1 MKLLTAD
8 KVTLGFIG
16 LGNMGSRIAQRLLD
30 HGYPVVAYDR
40 DSAKAEA
47 VLAERGF
54 AAKNIRELASTAEV
68 ILSCLTND
76 EAVQSVYAGPAG
88 VFAEARPGTVV
99 LEMSTISPE
108 SSRELHRLGSES
120 GIEVL
125 DVAISGST
133 PAAEQGILTLLAGGN
148 QDLFDAAEPIFQ
160 AIARQ
165 YFLLGG
171 PGSGTAMKLVVNTL
185 LGIGMQAIAEAVVL
199 GETVG
204 LNRERLLEV
213 LSKTAVIAPA
223 HVGKLARVANN
234 DYTPQFPLR
243 LMNKDFQLILKKAA
257 EAHTPMPA
265 TEAAFRVNSEEL
277 AHHKEDDFSAV
288 MRRMEEVAG
297 IADVHSAS
305 LTS

>member
-1 MKLLTAD
+1 MKLLTSD
-8 KVTLGFIG
+8 NVTLGFIG

-30 HGYPVVAYDR
+30 HGYRLVAYDM
-40 DSAKAEA
+40 DIAKAEGIVA
-47 VLAERGF
+47 KRGL
-54 AAKNIRELASTAEV
+54 AAKNILELARTADV

-88 VFAEARPGTVV
+88 VFAEARPGTIV

-108 SSRELHRLGSES
+108 SSRELHRLGAQR

-133 PAAEQGILTLLAGGN
+133 PAVEQGILTLLAGGN
-148 QDLFDAAEPIFQ
+148 QDLFQAAEPIFQ
-160 AIARQ
+160 AIANH

-185 LGIGMQAIAEAVVL
+185 LGVGMQAIAEAVVL
-199 GETVG
+199 GETSG
-204 LNRERLLEV
+204 LNRERLLDV

-223 HVGKLARVANN
+223 HVGKLARAAIN

-243 LMNKDFQLILKKAA
+243 LMNKDFQLILKAAAKA
-257 EAHTPMPA
+257 HIPMPA

-277 AHHKEDDFSAV
+277 VHHDEEDFSAV
-288 MRRMEEVAG
+288 LRRMEEVAG
-297 IADVHSAS
+297 IGDSHSAS
-305 LTS
+305 MAS

>member
-8 KVTLGFIG
+8 NVTLGFIG

-30 HGYPVVAYDR
+30 HGYRLVAYDM
-40 DSAKAEA
+40 DAAKAEA
-47 VLAERGF
+47 IAAERGI
-54 AAKNIRELASTAEV
+54 AAKHILELARTADV

-108 SSRELHRLGSES
+108 SSRELHRLGAES

-148 QDLFDAAEPIFQ
+148 QDLFRAAEPIFQ
-160 AIARQ
+160 AIAKQ

-171 PGSGTAMKLVVNTL
+171 SGSGTAMKLVVNTL
-185 LGIGMQAIAEAVVL
+185 LGVGMQAIAEAVVL

-223 HVGKLARVANN
+223 HVGKLARVAIN
-234 DYTPQFPLR
+234 DYSPQFPLR
-243 LMNKDFQLILKKAA
+243 LMNKDFQLILKAAA
-257 EAHTPMPA
+257 EAHLPMPA
-265 TEAAFRVNSEEL
+265 TEVAFRVNSEEL
-277 AHHKEDDFSAV
+277 AHHNEDDFSAV
-288 MRRMEEVAG
+288 LRRMEEVAD
-297 IADVHSAS
+297 IADIHSAS
-305 LTS
+305 MTS